1 MNLPQV
7 HMWDSPGKNIHWEKV
22 SSASYVGKAGRKSM
36 VTTHPLA
43 LQESKLKV
51 A

>member
-1 MNLPQV
+1 MTNEARIYT
-7 HMWDSPGKNIHWEKV
+7 GKKTV
-22 SSASYVGKAGRKSM
+22 SSVSCVGKAGHKSM

-43 LQESKLKV
+43 LQENKLKV